1 MLLIKF
7 DIDTL
12 GLDFYV
18 SIATN
23 TSIKTLSFVSTLPP
37 FLRGEQR
44 GVRDGL
50 GLTYTLMSD
59 WLGNNSV
66 ETVTMPVCDG
76 ECVMDNSEEN
86 RKLAR
91 VLSSFSS
98 LKHFQIEFAGNDY
111 GDDGAPC
118 DVAVQ
123 IIYSFSNHPNLEK
136 VYFTFTHTLLGSSGY
151 TALAKFLANSKVK
164 KLGLEKGFT
173 DEGAVA
179 VCDMLEGNQTLEELI
194 LDDFDSPRLST
205 AGCKAFSR
213 LLGNDSGTIMDTF
226 NANHTLQKLFSSDY
240 FGEQG
245 NESLPEDLQ
254 LSLRIN
260 TLCNKS
266 DAARIKII
274 LGHNFRKGDFDAEP
288 FDNMDLSV
296 MPYMLAWMGRTNADV
311 APLYRFADAD
321 LCLMFKFVRGMAPT
335 LFDSPASA
343 SAGKRKLQQM

>member
-1 MLLIKF
+1 MLLVKF

-23 TSIKTLSFVSTLPP
+23 TSIKTLSFVSTMPP
-37 FLRGEQR
+37 LTRGEQR

-59 WLGNNSV
+59 WLGNNNV
-66 ETVTMPVCDG
+66 EKLIMPVWDG

-86 RKLAR
+86 RLLAR
-91 VLSSFSS
+91 VLSSFRS
-98 LKHFQIEFAGNDY
+98 LKHFEIEFAGAGDY
-111 GDDGAPC
+111 DDTPC

-123 IIYSFSNHPNLEK
+123 IIDSLSNHPNLEK
-136 VYFTFTHTLLGSSGY
+136 VHFTFTHTLLGSSGY

-213 LLGNDSGTIMDTF
+213 LLGNDSGSIMDTF

-260 TLCNKS
+260 TLCNKA
-266 DAARIKII
+266 DAARFKII
-274 LGHNFRKGDFDAEP
+274 LGNNFRKGDFDAEP

-311 APLYRFADAD
+311 APLYRFAEAD
-321 LCLMFKFVRGMAPT
+321 LYLMFKFVPGMAPI
-335 LFDSPASA
+335 LFDSPQS
-343 SAGKRKLQQM
+343 SLAGKRKLQQL